1 MDRGINQLDGVL
13 VPSQINN
20 TWEAVPIET
29 WGSPPPEMPETP
41 NPQPPARMREQEH
54 GPSVETQTVNITKE
68 TRATIC
74 KQLRTIA
81 LRRG

>member
-29 WGSPPPEMPETP
+29 WGSPTP
-41 NPQPPARMREQEH
+41 NAQPPARMREQEH